1 MSLKIKIKKGIDI
14 RLKGVAEKLYAN
26 VPLSK
31 FYSIDPSDFI
41 GITPKL
47 SVKEK
52 DVVLSGDVVFFDKKN
67 PDLKFTSPVSGTV
80 TEIKRGAKR
89 KILSIT
95 IESDLK
101 ISYKKFKKY
110 KPDELDRNTIVKQLL
125 ESGLWPSI
133 RQRPFATISNPND
146 IPKSIH
152 ISTFD
157 TSPLACDNNFIIH
170 GMNREFQNGID
181 IIKKLTDGIVHLNI
195 ISNSDCSDVFK
206 TTRGVQI
213 NQFSGPHPSGNIGTQ
228 IHHIEPINKGEVIWY
243 LYTQDIIA
251 ISKLF
256 EDGIYDASKLIALA
270 GSQVKNPRYYRLL
283 RGASIKNIISN
294 NIIFENSASEN
305 RYISGNVLTGKKIDN
320 KGYLGYYHNEICVIP
335 EGNNT
340 EFLGW
345 LLPGLSKFSLS
356 RTFYSWLNMKK
367 MYTIS
372 ANMNGEERAYV
383 VTGQYEKIF
392 PMDIYPQQLIKAT
405 IFNDIE
411 LMEKLGIYEVA
422 EEDFALCEFSCTS
435 KIPIQKIIRDGLNKL
450 QKEFN

>member
-26 VPLSK
+26 VPKSK

-47 SVKEK
+47 AVKEK

-67 PDLKFTSPVSGTV
+67 PNIKFTSPVSGSV
-80 TEIKRGAKR
+80 TQINRGAKR
-89 KILSIT
+89 KILSII
-95 IESDLK
+95 IESNLK
-101 ISYKKFKKY
+101 INYKKFKKY
-110 KPDELDRNTIVKQLL
+110 KFDELDRNIIVKQLL

-133 RQRPFATISNPND
+133 RQRPFAIIANPND

-170 GMNREFQNGID
+170 GMNREFQNGIN

-206 TTRGVQI
+206 TTSGVQI

-228 IHHIEPINKGEVIWY
+228 IHHIDPINKGEVIWY

-256 EDGIYDASKLIALA
+256 ENGIYDASKLIALG

-283 RGASIKNIISN
+283 RGASIENIISD
-294 NIIFENSASEN
+294 NIIFNKSNSEN
-305 RYISGNVLTGKKIDN
+305 RYISGNVLTGKKIDS

-367 MYTIS
+367 KYTIS

-435 KIPIQKIIRDGLNKL
+435 KIPIQKIIRDGLNKI
-450 QKEFN
+450 QKEFT

>member
-26 VPLSK
+26 VPQSK

-110 KPDELDRNTIVKQLL
+110 KPNELDRNTIVKQLL

-305 RYISGNVLTGKKIDN
+305 RYI
-320 KGYLGYYHNEICVIP
+320 
-335 EGNNT
+335 
-340 EFLGW
+340 
-345 LLPGLSKFSLS
+345 LS
-356 RTFYSWLNMKK
+356 
-367 MYTIS
+367 
-372 ANMNGEERAYV
+372 
-383 VTGQYEKIF
+383 
-392 PMDIYPQQLIKAT
+392 LIH
-405 IFNDIE
+405 I
-411 LMEKLGIYEVA
+411 
-422 EEDFALCEFSCTS
+422 
-435 KIPIQKIIRDGLNKL
+435 
-450 QKEFN
+450 

>member
-26 VPLSK
+26 VPQSK

-305 RYISGNVLTGKKIDN
+305 RYISGNVLTGKKIDS

-367 MYTIS
+367 KYTIS

>member
-26 VPLSK
+26 VPQSK

-206 TTRGVQI
+206 TARGVQI

-305 RYISGNVLTGKKIDN
+305 RYISGNVLTGKKIDS

-367 MYTIS
+367 KYTIS